1 MRAYEL
7 MIIVEGELEE
17 SAVETIVEL
26 VTETVTDG
34 GGTVPTVDR
43 WGKRKFAYEINH
55 KNEGYYV
62 VLELVT
68 DGQDLSGLERQLRLA
83 DDVVRHKMMR
93 LPDGEA
99 TRRGLLGDAPA
110 ATTA

>member
-26 VTETVTDG
+26 VTKNVTDG

-43 WGKRKFAYEINH
+43 WGNA
-55 KNEGYYV
+55 
-62 VLELVT
+62 
-68 DGQDLSGLERQLRLA
+68 SS
-83 DDVVRHKMMR
+83 
-93 LPDGEA
+93 P
-99 TRRGLLGDAPA
+99 TRSTTRTR
-110 ATTA
+110 ATTSSSRW